1 MAQGRPRS
9 DRADP
14 LAGGAGGGARPVR
27 ADREAGAGLL
37 RSGLRLTRV
46 HHAPDRGV
54 SRRTAPRI
62 ITASSWRKPGTA
74 AQLALQRAP
83 HPTSRPAHMHIAFA
97 LHAYGTA
104 SGAESVV
111 P

>member
-46 HHAPDRGV
+46 HLAPDRGV

-62 ITASSWRKPGTA
+62 ITASSWRTPGTA
-74 AQLALQRAP
+74 APAASRP
-83 HPTSRPAHMHIAFA
+83 EHHPTSRPAQRPMVSA
-97 LHAYGTA
+97 LTD
-104 SGAESVV
+104 
-111 P
+111 PPPT